1 MGKRL
6 FRLTGSLAVLA
17 LASACSDGALTE
29 PQSMALEVAKRDV
42 QAHQVSFT
50 VRVINWDGSVPIE
63 YRATACT
70 PAGDLYMC
78 VGPFLES
85 KVTAERFIQ
94 PVAWGDD
101 QCGVLVVFQ
110 ASLPNGAK
118 EQVSHITCSRPKRPP
133 PRR

>member
-1 MGKRL
+1 MGKRSY
-6 FRLTGSLAVLA
+6 RLASSLALLA
-17 LASACSDGALTE
+17 LASACGDGALTE

-42 QAHQVSFT
+42 LAHRVSFT

-63 YRATACT
+63 YRATACA
-70 PAGDLYMC
+70 PAGDFYMC

-85 KVTAERFIQ
+85 SVTAERFIQ
-94 PVAWGDD
+94 PVAWSDD

-110 ASLPNGAK
+110 ASLPNGAE
-118 EQVSHITCSRPKRPP
+118 EQVSHITCSQRKRPP